1 MRNTMLKFRRST
13 ALLAAL
19 LVALLSTQ
27 SFAAS
32 TSVTLYKNLQCT
44 CCEAHAKYLD
54 ERGFKVEVKPVPDL
68 HSINQKAGV
77 PDALEGCH
85 TSFIGGYVVIGHVP
99 VDAIR
104 KLLAERPKIVGISIP
119 GMSSMPANLPGMPGT
134 RSQPVAIYEITAD
147 GSPSK
152 IFMTV
157 P

>member
-19 LVALLSTQ
+19 LTALLSTQ
-27 SFAAS
+27 VVAAP
-32 TSVTLYKNLQCT
+32 TIVTLYKNLQCT
-44 CCEAHAKYLD
+44 CCEDYAKYL
-54 ERGFKVEVKPVPDL
+54 EEQGFKVEVKPVRDL
-68 HSINQKAGV
+68 HSIDQKAGV

-85 TSFIGGYVVIGHVP
+85 TSFIGDYVVIGHVP

-119 GMSSMPANLPGMPGT
+119 GMPANVPGMPGN
-134 RSQPVAIYEITAD
+134 RSQPVAIHEFAAD
-147 GSPSK
+147 GNTSK

>member
-19 LVALLSTQ
+19 LMALLSTQ
-27 SFAAS
+27 AFAAP

-44 CCEAHAKYLD
+44 CCEAHAKYL
-54 ERGFKVEVKPVPDL
+54 EEQGFKVEVKPVPDL

-85 TSFIGGYVVIGHVP
+85 TSFIDGYVVIGHVP

-119 GMSSMPANLPGMPGT
+119 GMASMPAKLPGMPGI
-134 RSQPVAIYEITAD
+134 RFKPVAIYEIATD
-147 GSPSK
+147 GSTSK
-152 IFMTV
+152 VFMTV

>member
-1 MRNTMLKFRRST
+1 MRNTMPKFRRST

-19 LVALLSTQ
+19 LAALLSTQ
-27 SFAAS
+27 AFAAQ
-32 TSVTLYKNLQCT
+32 TMVTLYKNLQCT
-44 CCEAHAKYLD
+44 CCEAHAKYL
-54 ERGFKVEVKPVPDL
+54 EEQGFKVEVKPVPDL

-85 TSFIGGYVVIGHVP
+85 TTFIDGYVVIGHVP

-119 GMSSMPANLPGMPGT
+119 AMPANLPGMPGP
-134 RSQPVAIYEITAD
+134 RSHPVAIHEIAAD
-147 GSPSK
+147 GSTSK

>member
-13 ALLAAL
+13 VLLAAL
-19 LVALLSTQ
+19 LTALLSTQ
-27 SFAAS
+27 AFAAP
-32 TSVTLYKNLQCT
+32 TIVTLYKNLQCT
-44 CCEAHAKYLD
+44 CCGAHAKYL
-54 ERGFKVEVKPVPDL
+54 EEQGFTVEVKPVPDL

-119 GMSSMPANLPGMPGT
+119 GMPAKLPGMPGF
-134 RSQPVAIYEITAD
+134 RFNPVAIYEITAD
-147 GSPSK
+147 GSTSK

>member
-27 SFAAS
+27 AFAAP
-32 TSVTLYKNLQCT
+32 TIVTLYKNLQCT
-44 CCEAHAKYLD
+44 CCEAYAKFL
-54 ERGFKVEVKPVPDL
+54 EEQGFKVEVKPVPDL
-68 HSINQKAGV
+68 HSIDQKAGV
-77 PDALEGCH
+77 PEALEGCH
-85 TSFIGGYVVIGHVP
+85 TSFIDGYVVIGHVP
-99 VDAIR
+99 VGAIR

-119 GMSSMPANLPGMPGT
+119 GMPANLPGMPGP
-134 RSQPVAIYEITAD
+134 RSQPVAIHEIAAD
-147 GSPSK
+147 GSTSK

>member
-19 LVALLSTQ
+19 LVALLST
-27 SFAAS
+27 SAFAAPRM
-32 TSVTLYKNLQCT
+32 VTLYKNLQCT
-44 CCEAHAKYLD
+44 CCEAHAKYL
-54 ERGFKVEVKPVPDL
+54 EEQGFKVEVKPVPDL

-85 TSFIGGYVVIGHVP
+85 TSFIDGYVVIGHVP

-119 GMSSMPANLPGMPGT
+119 GMASMPSNLPGMPGT
-134 RSQPVAIYEITAD
+134 RSQPVAIYEIATD

>member
-1 MRNTMLKFRRST
+1 MRNAMLKVRRST

-19 LVALLSTQ
+19 LAALLSTQ
-27 SFAAS
+27 AFAEP
-32 TSVTLYKNLQCT
+32 TIVTLYKNLQCT
-44 CCEAHAKYLD
+44 CCEAHAKYLEEQD
-54 ERGFKVEVKPVPDL
+54 FKLEVKPVPDL
-68 HSINQKAGV
+68 HSINQKASV
-77 PDALEGCH
+77 LDALEGCH

>member
-1 MRNTMLKFRRST
+1 MRNTMLKFRRSSV
-13 ALLAAL
+13 LLAAL
-19 LVALLSTQ
+19 MAPLLSTQ
-27 SFAAS
+27 AFAAPML
-32 TSVTLYKNLQCT
+32 VTLYKNLQCT
-44 CCEAHAKYLD
+44 CCEAYAKFL
-54 ERGFKVEVKPVPDL
+54 EEQGFKVEVKPVPDL
-68 HSINQKAGV
+68 HSIDQKAGV

-119 GMSSMPANLPGMPGT
+119 GMPANLPGMPGP
-134 RSQPVAIYEITAD
+134 RSQPVAIHEIAAD

>member
-19 LVALLSTQ
+19 LAALLSTQ
-27 SFAAS
+27 AFAAQ
-32 TSVTLYKNLQCT
+32 TIVTLYKDLQCT
-44 CCEAHAKYLD
+44 CCEAHAKYL
-54 ERGFKVEVKPVPDL
+54 EEQGFKVEVKPVPDL

-77 PDALEGCH
+77 PNALEGCH

-119 GMSSMPANLPGMPGT
+119 GMPANLPGMPGT
-134 RSQPVAIYEITAD
+134 RSHPVAIHEIAAD

>member
-1 MRNTMLKFRRST
+1 MRNTMLKVRRST
-13 ALLAAL
+13 ALLVVL
-19 LVALLSTQ
+19 QVALLSTQ
-27 SFAAS
+27 AFAEP
-32 TSVTLYKNLQCT
+32 TSVTLYKDLQCT
-44 CCEAHAKYLD
+44 CCEGHAKYL
-54 ERGFKVEVKPVPDL
+54 EEQGFKVEVKPVPNL

-99 VDAIR
+99 VDSIR

-119 GMSSMPANLPGMPGT
+119 GMPANLPGMPGP
-134 RSQPVAIYEITAD
+134 RSHPVAIHEIAAD
-147 GSPSK
+147 GSTSK

>member
-19 LVALLSTQ
+19 LAALLSTQ
-27 SFAAS
+27 AFAAP
-32 TSVTLYKNLQCT
+32 TIVTLYKNLQCT
-44 CCEAHAKYLD
+44 CCEAYAKFL
-54 ERGFKVEVKPVPDL
+54 EEQGFKVEVKPVRDL
-68 HSINQKAGV
+68 HSIDQKAGV
-77 PDALEGCH
+77 PEALEGCH
-85 TSFIGGYVVIGHVP
+85 TSFIDGYVVIGHVP
-99 VDAIR
+99 VGAIR

-119 GMSSMPANLPGMPGT
+119 GMPANLPGMPGP
-134 RSQPVAIYEITAD
+134 RSQPVAIHEIAAD

>member
-1 MRNTMLKFRRST
+1 MRNTMLKFLRST

-19 LVALLSTQ
+19 LMALLSTQ
-27 SFAAS
+27 AFAAQ
-32 TSVTLYKNLQCT
+32 TMVTLYKNLQCA
-44 CCEAHAKYLD
+44 CCEDYAKFL
-54 ERGFKVEVKPVPDL
+54 ENQGFKVEVKPVPDL

-119 GMSSMPANLPGMPGT
+119 DMPAKLPGMPGI
-134 RSQPVAIYEITAD
+134 RFQPVAIYEITAD
-147 GSPSK
+147 GSTSK

>member
-1 MRNTMLKFRRST
+1 MRNTMLKFQRST

-27 SFAAS
+27 AFAAP

-44 CCEAHAKYLD
+44 CCEAHAKYL
-54 ERGFKVEVKPVPDL
+54 EEQGFKVEVKPVPDL

-85 TSFIGGYVVIGHVP
+85 TSFIDGYVVIGHVP
-99 VDAIR
+99 ADAIR

-119 GMSSMPANLPGMPGT
+119 GMASMPANLPGMPGA

-147 GSPSK
+147 GSHSK

>member
-1 MRNTMLKFRRST
+1 MRNIMLKIRRST
-13 ALLAAL
+13 ALLVALLAAL
-19 LVALLSTQ
+19 LSSQA
-27 SFAAS
+27 FA
-32 TSVTLYKNLQCT
+32 TPMIVTLYKNLQCT
-44 CCEAHAKYLD
+44 CCEAFAKYL
-54 ERGFKVEVKPVPDL
+54 EEQGFTVEVKPVPNL
-68 HSINQKAGV
+68 HSIDQKAGV

-134 RSQPVAIYEITAD
+134 RSQPVAIHEIAAD
-147 GSPSK
+147 GGPSK

>member
-19 LVALLSTQ
+19 LAALLSTQ
-27 SFAAS
+27 AFAAP
-32 TSVTLYKNLQCT
+32 TIVTLYKNPQCT
-44 CCEAHAKYLD
+44 CCEAHAKYL
-54 ERGFKVEVKPVPDL
+54 EEQGFKVEVKPAPDL

-85 TSFIGGYVVIGHVP
+85 TSFIDSYVVIGHVP
-99 VDAIR
+99 ADAIR

-119 GMSSMPANLPGMPGT
+119 GMASMPTNLPGMPGT
-134 RSQPVAIYEITAD
+134 RSKPVAIYEIATD
-147 GSPSK
+147 GSTSK

>member
-1 MRNTMLKFRRST
+1 MRNIMLKFRRST
-13 ALLAAL
+13 ALVAAL
-19 LVALLSTQ
+19 LGALLSTQ
-27 SFAAS
+27 AFAAP
-32 TSVTLYKNLQCT
+32 TIVTLYKNLQCT
-44 CCEAHAKYLD
+44 CCEAHAKYL
-54 ERGFKVEVKPVPDL
+54 EEQGFKVEVKPVPDL

-85 TSFIGGYVVIGHVP
+85 TSFIDGYVVIGHVP

-119 GMSSMPANLPGMPGT
+119 EMPAKLPGMPGI
-134 RSQPVAIYEITAD
+134 RFKPVAIYEIATD
-147 GSPSK
+147 GSTSK

>member
-13 ALLAAL
+13 VLLAAL
-19 LVALLSTQ
+19 LAVLPSTQ
-27 SFAAS
+27 AFAAPML
-32 TSVTLYKNLQCT
+32 VTLYKNLQCT
-44 CCEAHAKYLD
+44 CCEAYAKFL
-54 ERGFKVEVKPVPDL
+54 EEQGFKVEVKPVPDL
-68 HSINQKAGV
+68 HSIDQKAGV
-77 PDALEGCH
+77 PEALEGCH

-119 GMSSMPANLPGMPGT
+119 GMPANLPGMPGP
-134 RSQPVAIYEITAD
+134 RSRPVAIHEIAAD